1 MTTAN
6 LSGLVGF
13 TNDQAYTAPATQAF
27 GLFPL
32 GTVAISGNTSY
43 TYAQAASALAA
54 AATTNLTGAFATT
67 PGSTFTHDVAAPGV
81 ASGQYFWAKRVVSA
95 L

>member
-6 LSGLVGF
+6 LSGLVGLS
-13 TNDQAYTAPATQAF
+13 NDQAYTAPSTQAF

-32 GTVAISGNTSY
+32 GTVAIFGNTSY

-67 PGSTFTHDVAAPGV
+67 AGTTFTHDVPAPGV